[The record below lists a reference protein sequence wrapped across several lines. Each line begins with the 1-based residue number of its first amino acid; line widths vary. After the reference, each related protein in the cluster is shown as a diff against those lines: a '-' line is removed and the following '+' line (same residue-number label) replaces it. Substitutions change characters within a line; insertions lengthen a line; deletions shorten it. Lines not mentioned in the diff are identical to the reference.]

1 MIRSLMVNIGQLS
14 RQWGPASLNWWTLK
28 KIEPEKQ
35 TEGACLISSPSR
47 QYKVFWKLFLGKIYW
62 NMNFNMYFPL
72 KELVLLAVLVA
83 VTHSAVNVGK
93 TFYPLIGYF
102 N

>member
-1 MIRSLMVNIGQLS
+1 
-14 RQWGPASLNWWTLK
+14 
-28 KIEPEKQ
+28 
-35 TEGACLISSPSR
+35 
-47 QYKVFWKLFLGKIYW
+47 
-62 NMNFNMYFPL
+62 MNFNMYFPL